1 MAKCGKPYPWSA
13 VMSVPRLPRLRLL
26 AGLMLAAGTVA
37 CGAVSADSAAVAAP
51 PPTLDAAPATQ
62 HGEQTAVFAGGCF
75 WGVESV
81 FEHVKGV
88 KKVWSGYAG
97 GDAAT
102 ADYEQVSSGRT
113 GHAESVK
120 VVYDP
125 AKVSYGKLL
134 QLFFSVAADP
144 TQLNR
149 QGPDV
154 GPQYRSVIFY
164 ANDEQKRIATAY
176 IAQLEQAHVF
186 HAPIVTQ
193 VTPLPAFYPAEAY
206 HQDFARL
213 HPNLPYIVINDAP
226 KVRHLKELFPADYR
240 PEESVVDV
248 QLH

>member
-1 MAKCGKPYPWSA
+1 
-13 VMSVPRLPRLRLL
+13 MSTTRLIPARTAFPRLRIL
-26 AGLMLAAGTVA
+26 AGLVLAAGVAA
-37 CGAVSADSAAVAAP
+37 CGVVSADSAAVAAP
-51 PPTLDAAPATQ
+51 PPALDAALAAQ
-62 HGEQTAVFAGGCF
+62 RGEQVAVFAGGCF

-113 GHAESVK
+113 GHAESVRI
-120 VVYDP
+120 VYDP

-134 QLFFSVAADP
+134 QVFFSVAADP

-154 GPQYRSVIFY
+154 GTQYRSAIFY
-164 ANDEQKRIATAY
+164 GNDEQKRIATAY
-176 IAQLEQAHVF
+176 IAQLDQAHVF
-186 HAPIVTQ
+186 RAPIVTQ
-193 VTPLPAFYPAEAY
+193 VAPLQAFYMAEAY

-213 HPNLPYIVINDAP
+213 HPDAPYIVINDAP
-226 KVRHLKELFPADYR
+226 KVRHLKELFPADYK
-240 PEESVVDV
+240 PEESVVGV
-248 QLH
+248 QIH